1 MAPAGLLGV
10 CGLLC
15 AWAAAVAGHP
25 CSLDLQGWA
34 NCNGKNLLYAPSS
47 LPRNITGLD
56 LSFNSLVM
64 PRHGTLLMYFPSLHS
79 LNLSGNALLTLSP
92 AVFSNLGALRLLDVS
107 SCSITHLHTDTFKGL
122 ESLHTLL
129 LRNNSLQELEVPF
142 FLPLRG
148 LLHLDLRSNALL
160 SMDALT
166 LQLME
171 AVPEIQ
177 LDGNPWVCDC
187 AAHHLQQWLKHRQ
200 AMQVT
205 CASPPELWGQDIAA
219 LDSQDLGCQKK
230 QRFPRDVSPG
240 QLTTA
245 THNDTTTVPVGKGGR
260 SWPYL
265 VGFLVTAISIS
276 ILVALVAKCKLCHK
290 NFVSYHHRPLPETS
304 SIGGNPLEE
313 GLGWDRGS
321 SGWGDGESHPIPSVT
336 GLQAEDDDGFIED
349 NYIQPSEQ
357 MQEEEEEEEERESHL
372 SV

>member
-1 MAPAGLLGV
+1 MAGRQP
-10 CGLLC
+10 
-15 AWAAAVAGHP
+15 
-25 CSLDLQGWA
+25 QGQ
-34 NCNGKNLLYAPSS
+34 PSS
-47 LPRNITGLD
+47 SCSPERDLPEVPPPCPPPA
-56 LSFNSLVM
+56 LSQPPGQEPAS
-64 PRHGTLLMYFPSLHS
+64 PQSSPWGGEAWWLMCNLHRR
-79 LNLSGNALLTLSP
+79 LALCLTARGSERGRRAGPGFLEPNGSCWP
-92 AVFSNLGALRLLDVS
+92 ARCLRPALRLGSGGGGTPLQPRPP
-107 SCSITHLHTDTFKGL
+107 DTFKGL

-171 AVPEIQ
+171 AVPEVQ

-187 AAHHLQQWLKHRQ
+187 AAHPLQQWLKDRQ

-205 CASPPELWGQDIAA
+205 CASPPELWGQGIAA